1 MPWTVASGYSVLM
14 AQSTLIAVF
23 AGESEAAA
31 ARQALIDS
39 GVSLSDIAMSTNLT
53 SDGIAAEAPGQAY
66 ENQVDVTGGGLA
78 RMVKSA
84 FTTAKD
90 SDTADAQRMAD
101 VQRGSVVLTVTSP
114 ADVAA
119 VTAILR
125 RSGAVAIRC

>member
-1 MPWTVASGYSVLM
+1 M
-14 AQSTLIAVF
+14 ADSTLIAVF
-23 AGESEAAA
+23 AGDAEAAA

-66 ENQVDVTGGGLA
+66 ENQVDVPGSGLA

-84 FTTAKD
+84 FRTATD

-101 VQRGSVVLTVTSP
+101 VQRGSIVLTVTSP
-114 ADVAA
+114 ADVAG

-125 RSGAVAIRC
+125 RFGAIAIR